1 MKSTNRAQRPTS
13 SRAHSTGWMVA
24 VAVSAAIASGGGITD
39 ARASEQEEE
48 LAEVVVTGSRI
59 VRRDLNAPSPIVTV
73 GKEAFEN
80 SSATSLESVLNQ
92 MPQFVPSGSQFA
104 SGGIVSGPTAT
115 PGAAT
120 VNLRGLGTNRT
131 LVLLD
136 GRRAQPANASLV
148 VDLNS
153 IPQAAMQGVEVITGG
168 ASAVYG
174 PDAIA
179 GVVNFTLKKN
189 FQGLTIDAQTGITQE
204 GDGAD
209 THISTLMGMNS
220 ANNRGN
226 IMVGLDWVK
235 REAVYARDRKF
246 YVNGWRDPQN
256 ASGGFNLP
264 PSYTDPTFLNS
275 PSQAAISQVL
285 GIPLTAGTTAVPG
298 SSEFRFNTDGSI
310 FVNQSGFGYNG
321 PLGELGA
328 GRNSMMVRLN
338 NGTLDQK
345 STLGVISSPTDRR
358 SVFLRGHYEISDSL
372 NGFVQ
377 ANFTNTQVDARGG
390 GYAPAI
396 LLWGA
401 TIPRDGRTL
410 PAELNTLLDS
420 RPNPGASWTLYQ
432 VLDYYDVL
440 SADNKTN
447 IHQLMAGLDGKLP
460 VRDWT
465 WEAYFA
471 SGSTNTISETP
482 VPSLQR
488 YQQLVAAPNF
498 GRNAALTSSVFGYTL
513 NCTTGLPVFEQFT
526 PSQNCLTGIET
537 RRRQVTD
544 VTQDVFEANM
554 QGAAFGLPS
563 GEARFAAGVAWRKN
577 NFRFDPGN
585 PAEQINDTP
594 VGLFASA
601 GTEGQTTVKELYAEL
616 LAPVLPNLNLEL
628 GYRLS
633 DFNTA
638 GSHGTYKALFT
649 WKALDS
655 VSFRGGYQ
663 VATRAPN
670 VAELYAGDRLDV
682 VFFPSVDPCSAVTLS
697 PWGNVAS
704 NPNRLQVQGLCR
716 ALIGNNTSAFDT
728 NTYNANTP
736 GINATGP
743 NGFTRQTPPFFPL
756 EIEIE
761 RGNPDVGPE
770 TAKTWTLGTVI
781 REPFGWQ
788 NLSLTIDGYQ
798 IKMKETISRLSSV
811 TVYNNCFNFDGV
823 SNPTYDVNNPYC
835 KLILRNPVTG
845 DREQVYAVF
854 ANLGKLETSG
864 IDLSVSYNHDVGP
877 GNAYINSSLSWLNK
891 YEYQPEAAAPVSD
904 ATGTLDRGGQFD
916 YRMLTNVGYRVGDLN
931 VGFGWRFLPK
941 VEDGSKVL
949 TPATTVKGVGS
960 YSVFNLNASYDF
972 DRVSVRAGIDNLFN
986 RTPPI
991 VGANPGAPGG
1001 GDTNSDQTNPSY
1013 YDVLGRR
1020 FYIGVKASF

>member
-1 MKSTNRAQRPTS
+1 MSTSITRNGILEFTSGNRS
-13 SRAHSTGWMVA
+13 A
-24 VAVSAAIASGGGITD
+24 VALAVAMALGMAVNAVAAESSD
-39 ARASEQEEE
+39 DS

-59 VRRDLNAPSPIVTV
+59 VRRDLTAPSPVVTV
-73 GKEAFEN
+73 STETFEK
-80 SSATSLESVLNQ
+80 SSTTSLESVLNQ
-92 MPQFVPSGSQFA
+92 MPQFVPGGSQFA
-104 SGGIVSGPTAT
+104 SGGIQSGPTAT
-115 PGAAT
+115 PGIAT
-120 VNLRGLGTNRT
+120 ANLRGLGTNRT

-153 IPQAAMQGVEVITGG
+153 IPQAALQGVEVITGG

-189 FQGLTIDAQTGITQE
+189 FEGLVIDAQTGITEQ
-204 GDGAD
+204 GDGED
-209 THISTLMGMNS
+209 THLSALMGMNS
-220 ANNRGN
+220 GNGRGN
-226 IMVGLDWVK
+226 IMVGLDWNK
-235 REAVYARDRKF
+235 RNAVYARDRDF
-246 YVNGWRDPQN
+246 YVNGWRDPHN

-264 PSYTDPTFLNS
+264 PSYTDPTFINS
-275 PSQAAISQVL
+275 PSQAAVSQVL
-285 GIPLTAGTTAVPG
+285 GIPLAGGATTVPG
-298 SSEFRFNTDGSI
+298 SSEFRFNSDGSI

-321 PLGELGA
+321 PVGALDA
-328 GRNSMMVRLN
+328 GRNTMMVRLA

-345 STLGVISSPTDRR
+345 STVGVISSPADRR
-358 SVFLRGHYEISDSL
+358 SAFLRGRYEITDSL
-372 NGFVQ
+372 NAFVQ
-377 ANFTNTQVDARGG
+377 ANYTNSQVDARGG

-401 TIPRDGRTL
+401 TIPRDGRAL
-410 PAELNTLLDS
+410 PAELQTLLDS
-420 RPNPGASWTLYQ
+420 RPNPNASWSLYQ
-432 VLDYYDVL
+432 VLDYYGIL
-440 SADNKTN
+440 SAYNKTN
-447 IHQLMAGLDGKLP
+447 LHQLMAGVDGKLP
-460 VRDWT
+460 VKDWT

-471 SGSTNTISETP
+471 SGVTNTVSETP
-482 VPSLQR
+482 IPSLQR

-537 RRRQVTD
+537 RRRQVTNL
-544 VTQDVFEANM
+544 TQDVFEANM
-554 QGAAFGLPS
+554 QGGAFSLPA

-577 NFRFDPGN
+577 DFQFDPGN

-601 GTEGQTTVKELYAEL
+601 ATKGKTSVKEVYGEL
-616 LAPVLPNLNLEL
+616 LAPVLPGLNLEL

-655 VSFRGGYQ
+655 LSFRGGYQ

-704 NPNRLQVQGLCR
+704 NPNRLKVQGLCR
-716 ALIGNNTSAFDT
+716 ALVGNSTSAFDT
-728 NTYNANTP
+728 NTYNASTP

-761 RGNPDVGPE
+761 RGNPNVGPE
-770 TAKTWTLGTVI
+770 TAKTWTLGTVV

-788 NLSLTIDGYQ
+788 NLVVTLDGYQ
-798 IKMKETISRLSSV
+798 IKMKDTISRLSSV
-811 TVYNNCFNFDGV
+811 TVYNNCFNSNGS
-823 SNPTYDVNNPYC
+823 SNPAYDVNNAYC

-854 ANLGKLETSG
+854 ANLGTLETSG
-864 IDLSVSYNHDVGP
+864 IDFTVSYNHDLGP
-877 GNAYINSSLSWLNK
+877 GNAYVNSSLSWLNK
-891 YEYQPEAAAPVSD
+891 YEYQPEAAAPVSK
-904 ATGTLDRGGQFD
+904 AAGTLDRGGLYD
-916 YRMLTNVGYRVGDLN
+916 YRLVTSVGYRMGGLN
-931 VGFGWRFLPK
+931 VGLGWRFLPS
-941 VEDGSKVL
+941 VEDAAKTL
-949 TPATTVKGVGS
+949 TPTTTVKGVGS

-972 DRVSVRAGIDNLFN
+972 KHVTLRAGIDNLLD
-986 RTPPI
+986 RAPPI

-1001 GDTNSDQTNPSY
+1001 GDTNSDQTNAGF

-1020 FYIGVKASF
+1020 FYVGLKASF